1 MQMANR
7 VRITTAGVAEGV
19 WILTGTRT
27 HQNWEK
33 KGTFRNKIKTSLTY
47 NLFVLS
53 PTSFVVTSA
62 APVYYVH
69 T

>member
-19 WILTGTRT
+19 WILIGTRT

-33 KGTFRNKIKTSLTY
+33 RE
-47 NLFVLS
+47 LS
-53 PTSFVVTSA
+53 KA
-62 APVYYVH
+62 R
-69 T
+69 

>member
-19 WILTGTRT
+19 WILTVTLA
-27 HQNWEK
+27 HQNWK
-33 KGTFRNKIKTSLTY
+33 DGNFLKNKIKTSLDD

-53 PTSFVVTSA
+53 HTNFVVTSA